1 MAGHLSP
8 NDILHSVTWDSV
20 KVTTR
25 KRKFGQLVTGG
36 LEHKQAKKKIRK
48 IEKRA
53 ESLKKLKELYPAEKN
68 LE

>member
-8 NDILHSVTWDSV
+8 NDILHSVTWGSV

-25 KRKFGQLVTGG
+25 KRKFGQFVTGG
-36 LEHKQAKKKIRK
+36 LEHKQAKKKERK
-48 IEKRA
+48 KQKRE